1 MGRGDDGLPWPQT
14 GARRHERNSRAER
27 GPAMG
32 ALVEFEI
39 RILGS
44 IELRVDGR
52 RDPLGT
58 AKERAMI
65 AALAVDAGRPVALD
79 SLVHR
84 LWDDAPPAKPRAS
97 LHVYAARI
105 RRRLGERAGGP
116 TRIVQQAHTYSLVVD
131 PDSVDSHRF
140 QRLTAEA
147 LARSDDG
154 DGPRALALLR
164 EADSLWRGDP
174 LTGMPGLWA
183 ESVRTNLLEKRLA
196 ATLARVGIE
205 LRTGRY
211 AELVPDLSTLFE
223 LHPTDETLA
232 GHLMVANYG
241 CGRQADA
248 LRTFDTVRR
257 RLGEEFGSD
266 PGEALTRLYQLI
278 LNRVPVSGLLSGPEP
293 VTTAPHTLPS
303 HGDLVGR
310 DREMLTLLARP
321 PAGSVIALQTISGM
335 GGVGKTLLAL
345 HAARALAP
353 HYPDGQLH
361 LDLSA
366 HTADG
371 HPLSPESALTRLL
384 RDFGVPVTDLPDDLE
399 GLVSLWRTL
408 LSTRRSVIVLDDAA
422 DAEQVA
428 PLLPGTSESLLIIT
442 SRRRLTGLPGIRSL
456 FLDVL
461 PADDASTLFRRLVG
475 PERTSDLDEVAD
487 IVRLC
492 GHLPLAV
499 EIAAGRLG
507 SRPSWTTSH
516 LIEKL
521 SREHGRLNEIRDG
534 YRKIAGVFEMSYHTL
549 GTEERTIFRQLSLHF
564 GPDFTPHSAAALTGL
579 PLEETERVLDSLL
592 DAHLLQEPAPERFRF
607 HDLVGECARSLSA
620 TEDRYEG
627 QLPAV
632 RRMIDFYVHGAEK
645 ADRLIYPRRLKVDI
659 EEAAT
664 EFALPEWQDASA
676 ARHWLVQEHGALV
689 AAEHRARGN
698 GLTRQAARLAHAL
711 AAHLDEEGY
720 WGEARPMHTA
730 AAEFWHESGERRP
743 EALALID
750 LGTTLARAGRYEAAL
765 AAGHAAMRAAGT
777 LDDPA
782 TDAEARHLLG
792 VIHWHM
798 GQLDE
803 ALSFQNQTL
812 ERRLRSGD
820 IWQLARTRN
829 NLGITHLFLGNHT
842 TSMEFFVSALGG
854 FRRSGDAREE
864 FNVLNNLSD
873 LHFQT
878 GDRESARRLLKKSL
892 SNPRLAGTPLARATG
907 QVNLA
912 NTMEMPEEVEAALDL
927 YREALLSFRQLGD
940 RRNASITLHRMGVA
954 FEESGNDDQ
963 AVAHHERALDLATG
977 IGAGHERMLALR
989 GMAAAERRLGRTQ
1002 SAARHLAEALTL
1014 AQHIGAMDEA
1024 ARTQAEFA
1032 ALQEESEGA
1041 GTE

>member
-1 MGRGDDGLPWPQT
+1 MDGV
-14 GARRHERNSRAER
+14 GV
-27 GPAMG
+27 G

-44 IELRVDGR
+44 IELRVNGQG
-52 RDPLGT
+52 DPLGT

-65 AALAVDAGRPVALD
+65 AALAVDAGRPVTLD
-79 SLVHR
+79 SLIHR

-97 LHVYAARI
+97 LHSYAARI
-105 RRRLGERAGGP
+105 RRRLGGCAGDRA
-116 TRIVQQAHTYSLVVD
+116 RVVQQAHTYSLVLD
-131 PDSVDSHRF
+131 PDLVDSHRF

-154 DGPRALALLR
+154 DGARALALLR
-164 EADSLWRGDP
+164 EADGLWRGEP
-174 LTGMPGLWA
+174 LSGMTGLWA
-183 ESVRTNLLEKRLA
+183 QSIRTNLLEKRLA

-278 LNRVPVSGLLSGPEP
+278 LNRVPVVELLSGPEP
-293 VTTAPHTLPS
+293 VATAPHTLPS
-303 HGDLVGR
+303 HGELVGR
-310 DREMLTLLARP
+310 EREMHTLLARP

-366 HTADG
+366 HTPDG

-384 RDFGVPVTDLPDDLE
+384 RNFGVPVTDLPDDRE

-442 SRRRLTGLPGIRSL
+442 SRRRLTGLPGVRSL

-475 PERTSDLDEVAD
+475 AERTSDPDEVAE

-507 SRPSWTTSH
+507 SRPSWTTSR

-534 YRKIAGVFEMSYHTL
+534 YREIAGVFEMSYHTL
-549 GTEERTIFRQLSLHF
+549 GSEQQTIFRQLSLHF
-564 GPDFTPHSAAALTGL
+564 GADFTPHSAAALTGL
-579 PLEETERVLDSLL
+579 RLEETERVLDSLL

-607 HDLVGECARSLSA
+607 HDLVGEYARSLSA

-632 RRMIDFYVHGAEK
+632 RRVIDFYVHAAET
-645 ADRLIYPRRLKVDI
+645 ADRLIHPRGLRTDI
-659 EEAAT
+659 EEFVP
-664 EFALPEWQDASA
+664 EFAMPDWRDASA
-676 ARHWLVQEHGALV
+676 ARNWLAQEHGTLV
-689 AAEHRARGN
+689 AAEHRARGH

-720 WGEARPMHTA
+720 WAEAQPMHEA
-730 AAEFWHESGERRP
+730 AAAFWRASGERRS

-750 LGTTLARAGRYEAAL
+750 LGRALSRASRYEAAL
-765 AAGHAAMRAAGT
+765 TAGHAAMETAGT

-782 TDAEARHLLG
+782 MDAEARHLLG
-792 VIHWHM
+792 VIHWNM

-820 IWQLARTRN
+820 TWQLARTRN
-829 NLGITHLFLGNHT
+829 NLGITHLYLGNHT

-878 GDRESARRLLKKSL
+878 GDRESARRLLMKSL

-912 NTMEMPEEVEAALDL
+912 NTMAMPEEAEAALEL
-927 YREALLSFRQLGD
+927 YREALLSFRRLGD

-954 FEESGNDDQ
+954 FEESGRDDQ
-963 AVAHHERALDLATG
+963 AVAHHERALDLATS
-977 IGAGHERMLALR
+977 IGAEHERMLALR
-989 GMAAAERRLGRTQ
+989 GMAASERRLGRIR
-1002 SAARHLAEALTL
+1002 SAARHLSEALAL
-1014 AQHIGAMDEA
+1014 AGRTGAPDEA
-1024 ARTQAEFA
+1024 ARMREELD
-1032 ALQEESEGA
+1032 ALRSESGDL
-1041 GTE
+1041 GTG